1 MATLEKKKVKL
12 DTESFDSI
20 TKMLASPDQENV
32 ATALM
37 AMEEMDFKQ
46 GKMYFALLYRAS
58 LEKQDLW
65 KTHAPNL
72 LKNIQGLDLDDVVS
86 YRSIWNVLKKNAS
99 DEEKSA
105 FAERF
110 SKVVGTTL
118 GEWGFKDIMKDLKI
132 TVTIKKDAE

>member
-1 MATLEKKKVKL
+1 MGTLEKKKVKL
-12 DTESFDSI
+12 DAESFDSI
-20 TKMLASPDQENV
+20 TKMLASPDQENLT
-32 ATALM
+32 TAMM

-72 LKNIQGLDLDDVVS
+72 LKNIQGLGLDEVVS
-86 YRSIWNVLKKNAS
+86 YRSIWNILKKAAS
-99 DEEKSA
+99 DEEKSV

>member
-1 MATLEKKKVKL
+1 MGTLEKKKVKL
-12 DTESFDSI
+12 DAESFDSI
-20 TKMLASPDQENV
+20 TKLLASPDQENLT
-32 ATALM
+32 TAMM

-72 LKNIQGLDLDDVVS
+72 LKNIQGLGLDEVVS
-86 YRSIWNVLKKNAS
+86 YRSIWNILKKGAS
-99 DEEKSA
+99 DEEKSV

-132 TVTIKKDAE
+132 TVTVKKDAE